1 MPPRPKASRRRR
13 VELSLMQRWDLELGI
28 VTGREAFP
36 SEEAARE
43 AWEMVRN
50 EYVGRYLASH
60 PGKRPWAWWVFD
72 KNLDRPREAE
82 TDRLFAM
89 GEMGDDELERVRHQH
104 KGLPLWM
111 HPDCIR

>member
-13 VELSLMQRWDLELGI
+13 VELTLMQRWDLELGI

-36 SEEAARE
+36 SEEAARA
-43 AWEMVRN
+43 AWDMVRN
-50 EYVGRYLASH
+50 EFMARYYEHH

-72 KNLDRPREAE
+72 RNLDRPTESE
-82 TDRLFAM
+82 TDRLHAM
-89 GEMGDDELERVRHQH
+89 GEMDDDELARVRQRHR
-104 KGLPLWM
+104 GLPEWM